1 MTGEGKRVRRRRR
14 HRRRTGGI
22 FFALFLLLLFLLLG
36 RLLTSAAPEEPEPPA
51 EPEPTASTLPAPRE
65 TSAAEPV
72 IYHDPDP
79 QEILAKLV
87 WGEARGCST
96 TEQAAVVWCVLNRVD
111 DGQGDIAE
119 VATAPCQFYGYDPGN
134 PVDAE
139 ILALVQDVLIRWS
152 MEQSCVGNVGRVL
165 PKEYLYFTGDGA
177 HNYFT
182 TDWQGGQT
190 WDWSLASPYEEG

>member
-14 HRRRTGGI
+14 CRRRTGYI
-22 FFALFLLLLFLLLG
+22 FFTLFLLLLFLLLG
-36 RLLTSAAPEEPEPPA
+36 RLLTSAAPEEPEAPA
-51 EPEPTASTLPAPRE
+51 VPEPTASTLPAPQE
-65 TSAAEPV
+65 TPAAEPV
-72 IYHDPDP
+72 IYHEPDP

-134 PVDAE
+134 PMDAE

-152 MEQSCVGNVGRVL
+152 MEHSCVGSVGRVL

-182 TDWQGGQT
+182 TGWQGGQT

>member
-14 HRRRTGGI
+14 YRRKTGCI

-36 RLLTSAAPEEPEPPA
+36 RLLTSAAPEEPEAPA
-51 EPEPTASTLPAPRE
+51 VP
-65 TSAAEPV
+65 EPV
-72 IYHDPDP
+72 IYHEPDP

-152 MEQSCVGNVGRVL
+152 MEHSCVGSVGRVL

-182 TDWQGGQT
+182 TGWQGGQT